1 MSGAAASGNEA
12 ARATSAGARPSGHR
26 ARMTRWLIV
35 FGLLA
40 PALLLYA
47 TVYLGGMAIIGLA
60 SFGLGPDAES
70 GATLANYREVF
81 ASAHI
86 QTVVLRTLRVSA
98 ITVIA
103 CLVLGFPVARY
114 ITSPDARWR
123 SFVVMAVLS
132 PLMVSA
138 IGRVFGW
145 IALFGPGSWVAA
157 QTMHFFGTRA
167 TGLLYTEAGVVIGLT
182 NILLPFMVLS
192 IAASRANLDESLLKA
207 AASLGATPSAV
218 FWQVELPLNLPG
230 ILGGVLIV
238 FSLSITNFAT
248 AALLGGSGR
257 DVVAYEIY
265 SNILTYHQP
274 GTGTAL
280 AILLLVCSVAIMMLA
295 IWVGRRADAMQ
306 AARVET

>member
-1 MSGAAASGNEA
+1 MSGTAAM
-12 ARATSAGARPSGHR
+12 RRAGARPSGHR
-26 ARMTRWLIV
+26 ARTPRWLIV
-35 FGLLA
+35 IGLLA
-40 PALLLYA
+40 PAILLYA
-47 TVYLGGMAIIGLA
+47 TIYLGGMAIIGLA
-60 SFGLGPDAES
+60 SINIGPDSEGGTAL
-70 GATLANYREVF
+70 GNYRQVF
-81 ASAHI
+81 ASAHV
-86 QTVVLRTLRVSA
+86 QTVILRTLRVSV

-103 CLVLGFPVARY
+103 CLILGFPVARY
-114 ITSPDARWR
+114 ITSPEARWR

-167 TGLLYTEAGVVIGLT
+167 TGLLYTEVGVVIGLT

-192 IAASRANLDESLLKA
+192 IAASRANLDESVLKA
-207 AASLGATPSAV
+207 AASLGAAPRAV

-238 FSLSITNFAT
+238 FSLAITNFAT

-257 DVVAYEIY
+257 DVIAYEIY
-265 SNILTYHQP
+265 ANILIYHQP
-274 GTGTAL
+274 GVGTAL
-280 AILLLVCSVAIMMLA
+280 AILLLVCSVALMMLA
-295 IWVGRRADAMQ
+295 VRVGRRADALH
-306 AARVET
+306 AGRTEP

>member
-1 MSGAAASGNEA
+1 MPKVVQQPITTRRRCGDERCGRIRQRGRARDKRRREAIRASGAHDALADCLRP
-12 ARATSAGARPSGHR
+12 ARAGA
-26 ARMTRWLIV
+26 
-35 FGLLA
+35 
-40 PALLLYA
+40 LLYA

-274 GTGTAL
+274 GTGTPWRSSCWSAP
-280 AILLLVCSVAIMMLA
+280 S
-295 IWVGRRADAMQ
+295 RS
-306 AARVET
+306 

>member
-1 MSGAAASGNEA
+1 M
-12 ARATSAGARPSGHR
+12 
-26 ARMTRWLIV
+26 

-40 PALLLYA
+40 PAILLYA
-47 TVYLGGMAIIGLA
+47 TIYLGGMAIIGLA
-60 SFGLGPDAES
+60 SVNAGSDAE
-70 GATLANYREVF
+70 GPATLANFRQVF

-86 QTVVLRTLRVSA
+86 HTVVVADAAREH

-138 IGRVFGW
+138 ISRVFGW

-157 QTMHFFGTRA
+157 QTMHYFGTRA
-167 TGLLYTEAGVVIGLT
+167 TGLLYTEVGVVIGLT

-192 IAASRANLDESLLKA
+192 IAASRANLDEGVLKA
-207 AASLGATPSAV
+207 AASLGATPRAV

-238 FSLSITNFAT
+238 FSLAITNFAT

-257 DVVAYEIY
+257 DVIAYEIY
-265 SNILTYHQP
+265 TNILTYHQL
-274 GTGTAL
+274 GTGAAL
-280 AILLLVCSVAIMMLA
+280 AILLLVASVAIMIVA
-295 IWVGRRADAMQ
+295 VSVGRRADALHR
-306 AARVET
+306 ARSET